1 MQMDGHGRST
11 QSLMDCCPPQIG
23 IPAAHRACGRPHRPR
38 SHSLWILLASKSS
51 HRLWI
56 PRVPA
61 PSSSIHAA
69 SHRHPPHGSSII
81 AASHQSPRTAAAQ
94 PLTFELAEPRP
105 LPVLILTC
113 APPDVNHQASALLS
127 AHHVSLLSAFLLSL
141 SGAIWAE
148 ESKCWLNGT

>member
-1 MQMDGHGRST
+1 MDGHGRST

-69 SHRHPPHGSSII
+69 SHRHPTHGSSIV
-81 AASHQSPRTAAAQ
+81 AASHQSPRT
-94 PLTFELAEPRP
+94 
-105 LPVLILTC
+105 VLILTC

-127 AHHVSLLSAFLLSL
+127 AHHVSLLSVFLLSL